1 MLDSGLMLFFK
12 SPSSYTGEDMLE
24 FHLHGGTAVKQRFLE
39 TLSQFENFRE
49 AEPVSLKAFL
59 PKT

>member
-1 MLDSGLMLFFK
+1 
-12 SPSSYTGEDMLE
+12 MLE

-49 AEPVSLKAFL
+49 AEPVSLKTFYL
-59 PKT
+59 SF

>member
-1 MLDSGLMLFFK
+1 
-12 SPSSYTGEDMLE
+12 MLE

-49 AEPVSLKAFL
+49 AEPVSLKTFL
-59 PKT
+59 PIIFRVNLRKKLY